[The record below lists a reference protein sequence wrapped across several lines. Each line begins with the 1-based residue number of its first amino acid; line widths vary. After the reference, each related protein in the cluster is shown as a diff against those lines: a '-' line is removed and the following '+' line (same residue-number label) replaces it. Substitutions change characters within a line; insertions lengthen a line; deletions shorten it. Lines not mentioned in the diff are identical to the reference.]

1 MMAEQLQELQTA
13 ELSEAGEESPMNPAE
28 AGAKETGSFV
38 VFRLNGERLAL
49 PLEEVELALR
59 MVSVTPVPDAPPWV
73 IGVIDL
79 HGRVIPV
86 TDLRERLGHPAK
98 EPHLNDRLL
107 VMSLAERTFALVVD
121 EVTEVLE
128 LPGSEVGIL
137 PDPLG
142 DSRYLKAVVR
152 REDGLILILDSASL
166 FPSAEGLLGGDRMQK
181 SVGIASCLGMREYE
195 S

>member
-1 MMAEQLQELQTA
+1 MMAEQAPELQAA
-13 ELSEAGEESPMNPAE
+13 ELSEARE
-28 AGAKETGSFV
+28 APGGHDRISVLRQAQDERNADRVPRMAGSKETGSFV
-38 VFRLNGERLAL
+38 VFRLDGERFAL

-73 IGVIDL
+73 VGVIDL

-86 TDLRERLGHPAK
+86 TDLRQRLGHPAK
-98 EPHLNDRLL
+98 EPHLDDRLL

-128 LPGSEVGIL
+128 LPDSKVETP

-142 DSRYLKAVVR
+142 DSRYLMAVVR
-152 REDGLILILDSASL
+152 REDGLILILDSANL
-166 FPSAEGLLGGDRMQK
+166 FPTGG
-181 SVGIASCLGMREYE
+181 VGSE
-195 S
+195 

>member
-1 MMAEQLQELQTA
+1 
-13 ELSEAGEESPMNPAE
+13 
-28 AGAKETGSFV
+28 
-38 VFRLNGERLAL
+38 
-49 PLEEVELALR
+49 

-128 LPGSEVGIL
+128 LPGSEVEIP

-142 DSRYLKAVVR
+142 DSRYLRAVVR

-166 FPSAEGLLGGDRMQK
+166 FPSAEGGKVQD
-181 SVGIASCLGMREYE
+181 A
-195 S
+195 

>member
-1 MMAEQLQELQTA
+1 MMAEQFTELQTA
-13 ELSEAGEESPMNPAE
+13 ELSEAGEREESPMNPAE
-28 AGAKETGSFV
+28 AGAKETVSFV
-38 VFRLNGERLAL
+38 VFRLDGERFAL
-49 PLEEVELALR
+49 SLDQVKIALR
-59 MVSVTPVPDAPPWV
+59 MVSFTPVPDAPPWV

-121 EVTEVLE
+121 EVKEVLE
-128 LPGSEVGIL
+128 LPVSEVETP

-142 DSRYLKAVVR
+142 DSRYLRAVVR
-152 REDGLILILDSASL
+152 REDGLILILDAVQL
-166 FPSAEGLLGGDRMQK
+166 FPSAAGLD
-181 SVGIASCLGMREYE
+181 A
-195 S
+195 

>member
-1 MMAEQLQELQTA
+1 MMAEQFTELQTA
-13 ELSEAGEESPMNPAE
+13 ELSEVGEREEFSINPAA
-28 AGAKETGSFV
+28 AGTKETVSFV
-38 VFRLNGERLAL
+38 VFRLDGERFAL
-49 PLEEVELALR
+49 PLDQVKIALR
-59 MVSVTPVPDAPPWV
+59 MVSFTPVPDAPPWV

-121 EVTEVLE
+121 EVKEVLE
-128 LPGSEVGIL
+128 LPVSEVETP

-142 DSRYLKAVVR
+142 DSRYLRAVVR
-152 REDGLILILDSASL
+152 REDGLILILDAVQL
-166 FPSAEGLLGGDRMQK
+166 FPSAAGLD
-181 SVGIASCLGMREYE
+181 A
-195 S
+195 

>member
-1 MMAEQLQELQTA
+1 MAEQFTELQTA
-13 ELSEAGEESPMNPAE
+13 ELSEAGEREESPMNPAE
-28 AGAKETGSFV
+28 AGAKETVSFV
-38 VFRLNGERLAL
+38 VFRLDGERFAL
-49 PLEEVELALR
+49 SLDQVKIALR
-59 MVSVTPVPDAPPWV
+59 MVSFTPVPDAPPWV

-121 EVTEVLE
+121 EVKEVLE
-128 LPGSEVGIL
+128 LPVSEVETP

-142 DSRYLKAVVR
+142 DSRYLRAVVR
-152 REDGLILILDSASL
+152 REDGLILILDAVQL
-166 FPSAEGLLGGDRMQK
+166 FPSAAGLD
-181 SVGIASCLGMREYE
+181 A
-195 S
+195 

>member
-1 MMAEQLQELQTA
+1 MMAEQLPELQTA
-13 ELSEAGEESPMNPAE
+13 ELSEAGEREESPMNPAE
-28 AGAKETGSFV
+28 AGAKETVSFV
-38 VFRLNGERLAL
+38 VFRLDGERLAL

-128 LPGSEVGIL
+128 LPGSEVEIP

-142 DSRYLKAVVR
+142 DSRYLRAVVR

-166 FPSAEGLLGGDRMQK
+166 FPSAEGGKVQD
-181 SVGIASCLGMREYE
+181 A
-195 S
+195 